1 MLPIFVGT
9 SLLLILTDSLYYGDL
24 TIHKLWH
31 LSMKYSDWKVYI
43 LQGQLFIS
51 NNHPLKQI

>member
-24 TIHKLWH
+24 TVHKLWH
-31 LSMKYSDWKVYI
+31 LSMKYSDWKVLYTYCRGKYFLI
-43 LQGQLFIS
+43 
-51 NNHPLKQI
+51 